1 MASEISLFSTTS
13 FIEASKKFVCVKLGT
28 YENKEHQ
35 DLIRKLLKGRLA
47 NTAFTIFSPD
57 GKTQLTRS
65 ARSPKQV
72 FGDQTLANMNKLA
85 AKYHAK
91 NLEQPAILTDFHSF
105 KQSLN
110 AASAEQRLLIFASG
124 SKEQLSKTSVQ
135 LQTVFNDPVM
145 SGRFFYDL
153 AGDKDREW
161 PEKIKN
167 SSKKEG
173 IFIIQAGTYGQTG
186 TVITQ
191 LPIHSNAE
199 EIKTTLIQANRKF
212 ANDETRKVYRE
223 HVTNGRKEGINFENN
238 IAAGEDRDG
247 NGVIDSK
254 PRGRK

>member
-1 MASEISLFSTTS
+1 
-13 FIEASKKFVCVKLGT
+13 
-28 YENKEHQ
+28 
-35 DLIRKLLKGRLA
+35 
-47 NTAFTIFSPD
+47 
-57 GKTQLTRS
+57 
-65 ARSPKQV
+65 
-72 FGDQTLANMNKLA
+72 MNKLA

-135 LQTVFNDPVM
+135 LQTVFNDPAM

-191 LPIHSNAE
+191 LPIHSNM
-199 EIKTTLIQANRKF
+199 
-212 ANDETRKVYRE
+212 
-223 HVTNGRKEGINFENN
+223 
-238 IAAGEDRDG
+238 
-247 NGVIDSK
+247 
-254 PRGRK
+254 